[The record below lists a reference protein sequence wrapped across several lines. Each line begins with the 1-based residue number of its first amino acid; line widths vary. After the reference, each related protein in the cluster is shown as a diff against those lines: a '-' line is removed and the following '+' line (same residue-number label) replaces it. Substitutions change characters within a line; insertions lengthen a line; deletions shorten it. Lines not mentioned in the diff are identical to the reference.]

1 MRRAVMMVEL
11 QTCESGLLGDVGIF
25 RRAAADVGP
34 GRCLIKAT
42 NTWREGNRFVLV
54 VLYGFSKFFFL

>member
-34 GRCLIKAT
+34 GRYLIKAT
-42 NTWREGNRFVLV
+42 NTWRVGIEWIV
-54 VLYGFSKFFFL
+54 VGIY